1 MLRRTF
7 LASLSAPALA
17 AYAQQVIRSESRLV
31 MVPVAVLDA
40 NGGYVAGLSAAD
52 FELLDDG
59 TPRMVRMDTP
69 DTGVA
74 PISLIVAVQRAAIS
88 AAVLAKVRKIG
99 AMIQPLI
106 IGERGEAAV
115 IAFDEDLHLV
125 QEFTSDPAVI
135 SDAFTRLTAGSQAL
149 TARMLD
155 AVELAAKMF
164 AERKPDSR
172 RVLLIVSESRDRGS
186 RLKLDRAV
194 QLAQQEGIVVYAATY
209 SAYATPFTAK
219 PEDAPPREAGGNY
232 VDFGVILT
240 ELARNAKKLAARRLA
255 AETGGAQF
263 SFLRQSGLEHIITE
277 TGADLH
283 SQYMLSFTP
292 PNDAAAGMHS
302 IEVRVNGGEKYHV
315 RARRAYWVAE

>member
-31 MVPVAVLDA
+31 MAPVVVLDA
-40 NGGYVAGLSAAD
+40 NGAYVSDLGVGD

-59 TPRMVRMDTP
+59 TPRAVRVDTA

-74 PISLIVAVQRAAIS
+74 PISLIVAVQKAAIS

-106 IGERGEAAV
+106 TGDRGEAAL
-115 IAFDEDLHLV
+115 IAFDDELHTV
-125 QEFTSDPAVI
+125 QEFTSDPVVI
-135 SDAFTRLTAGSQAL
+135 SDAFTSLTAGSQAL

-155 AVELAAKMF
+155 AVELASKMF
-164 AERKPDSR
+164 AARKADSR
-172 RVLLIVSESRDRGS
+172 RVLLLISESRDRGS
-186 RLKLDRAV
+186 KLTLDRAV
-194 QLAQQEGIVVYAATY
+194 ELAQREGMVVYAATY

-219 PEDAPPREAGGNY
+219 PGDAPPLDSDTNLL
-232 VDFGVILT
+232 GVFT
-240 ELARNAKKLAARRLA
+240 ELGRNAKKLTARRLA

-263 SFLRQSGLEHIITE
+263 SFLKQSGLENIITE

-283 SQYMLSFTP
+283 SQYLLSFTP
-292 PNDAAAGMHS
+292 PNDAAPGLHT
-302 IEVRVNGGEKYHV
+302 IEVRVKGGEKFHV

>member
-1 MLRRTF
+1 M
-7 LASLSAPALA
+7 LA
-17 AYAQQVIRSESRLV
+17 AYAQQAIHSESRLV

-40 NGGYVAGLSAAD
+40 NSAYVADLGAAD

-59 TPRMVRMDTP
+59 TPRTVRVDTP

-88 AAVLAKVRKIG
+88 AAVLAKVRKVG

-106 IGERGEAAV
+106 TGERGEAAV

-125 QEFTSDPAVI
+125 QEFTSDPAAI
-135 SDAFTRLTAGSQAL
+135 AGAFTRLTAGSQSL
-149 TARMLD
+149 TAKMLD
-155 AVELAAKMF
+155 AVELSGKMF
-164 AERKPDSR
+164 AERKADSR
-172 RVLLIVSESRDRGS
+172 RVLLIISESRDRGS
-186 RLKLDRAV
+186 KLKLDRAV
-194 QLAQQEGIVVYAATY
+194 QLVQQEGIVVYAATY

-219 PEDAPPREAGGNY
+219 PADAPPLDS
-232 VDFGVILT
+232 DFNPLAAIT
-240 ELARNAKKLAARRLA
+240 ELARNGKKMAARRLA

-263 SFLRQSGLEHIITE
+263 SFLKQSGLEHIITE

-283 SQYMLSFTP
+283 SQYLLSFTP
-292 PNDAAAGMHS
+292 PNDAAIGLHR
-302 IEVRVNGGEKYHV
+302 IDVRVKGGVQYRV

>member
-40 NGGYVAGLSAAD
+40 NGGYVTGLGAAD

-59 TPRMVRMDTP
+59 TPRTVRVDTP

-74 PISLIVAVQRAAIS
+74 PISLIVAVQGAAIS

-106 IGERGEAAV
+106 TGERGEAAV

-135 SDAFTRLTAGSQAL
+135 ADAFTRLTAGSQAL

-164 AERKPDSR
+164 AERKADSR

-186 RLKLDRAV
+186 KLKLGRAV
-194 QLAQQEGIVVYAATY
+194 ELAQQQGIVVYAATY

-219 PEDAPPREAGGNY
+219 PADAPPLDSGPNY
-232 VDFGVILT
+232 LAVFT
-240 ELARNAKKLAARRLA
+240 ELARNAKKMAARRLA
-255 AETGGAQF
+255 VETGGAQF
-263 SFLRQSGLEHIITE
+263 SFLKQSGLERIITE

-283 SQYMLSFTP
+283 SQYLLSFTP
-292 PNDAAAGMHS
+292 PNDAAPGLHS
-302 IEVRVNGGEKYHV
+302 IEVRVKGAEKYHV

>member
-7 LASLSAPALA
+7 LASLSGPMLA

-40 NGGYVAGLSAAD
+40 NGAYVGGLGAAD

-59 TPRMVRMDTP
+59 TPRTVRVDTA

-88 AAVLAKVRKIG
+88 AAVLAKVRKVG

-106 IGERGEAAV
+106 TGERGEAAV
-115 IAFDEDLHLV
+115 IAFDDDLHLV

-135 SDAFTRLTAGSQAL
+135 ADAFKRLTAGSQAL

-155 AVELAAKMF
+155 AVELSGRMF

-172 RVLLIVSESRDRGS
+172 RVLLIISESRDRGS

-219 PEDAPPREAGGNY
+219 PADAPPLDSDMNLL
-232 VDFGVILT
+232 GVFT
-240 ELARNAKKLAARRLA
+240 ELARNAKKMAARRLA

-263 SFLRQSGLEHIITE
+263 SFLKQSGLERIITE

-283 SQYMLSFTP
+283 SQYVLSFTP
-292 PNDAAAGMHS
+292 PNDAAPGLHR
-302 IEVRVNGGEKYHV
+302 IEVRVKGGEKYHV

>member
-7 LASLSAPALA
+7 LATLSAPVLA

-31 MVPVAVLDA
+31 MVPVVVLDA
-40 NGGYVAGLSAAD
+40 SGAYVTDLGVDD
-52 FELLDDG
+52 FDLLDDSV
-59 TPRMVRMDTP
+59 PRKVRVDTS

-106 IGERGEAAV
+106 TGERGEAAV
-115 IAFDEDLHLV
+115 IAFDDELHTV
-125 QEFTSDPAVI
+125 QEFTSDPVAI
-135 SDAFTRLTAGSQAL
+135 SDAFTGLTTGSQAL

-155 AVELAAKMF
+155 AVELSSKMF
-164 AERKPDSR
+164 AARKTDSR
-172 RVLLIVSESRDRGS
+172 RVLLIVAESRDRGS
-186 RLKLDRAV
+186 HLKLDRAV

-209 SAYATPFTAK
+209 SAYATPFTAR
-219 PEDAPPREAGGNY
+219 PSDAPPLDS
-232 VDFGVILT
+232 DFNPLGAIT
-240 ELARNAKKLAARRLA
+240 ELGRNAKKLAARRLA
-255 AETGGAQF
+255 TETGGAQF
-263 SFLRQSGLEHIITE
+263 SFLKQRGLEHIITE

-283 SQYMLSFTP
+283 SQYLLSFTP
-292 PNDAAAGMHS
+292 PSGATAGLHH
-302 IEVRVNGGEKYHV
+302 IEVRVKGGEKYHV